1 MKQNQGNDG
10 SICQFEGFRKVQ
22 RIRSDFQTPF
32 AFEGAGYLDPY
43 VDPSKADLNLW
54 TTPSR
59 TDLGTVLTRHLSKGQ
74 REPPI
79 EVILR
84 SFSKL
89 IPEILTLMG
98 RRVLFVPS

>member
-1 MKQNQGNDG
+1 MEPCHECWKVKQNQGNDG

-59 TDLGTVLTRHLSKGQ
+59 TDLGTVLNKISMITIFGRKLLKQ
-74 REPPI
+74 NF
-79 EVILR
+79 VIK
-84 SFSKL
+84 FD
-89 IPEILTLMG
+89 I
-98 RRVLFVPS
+98 F